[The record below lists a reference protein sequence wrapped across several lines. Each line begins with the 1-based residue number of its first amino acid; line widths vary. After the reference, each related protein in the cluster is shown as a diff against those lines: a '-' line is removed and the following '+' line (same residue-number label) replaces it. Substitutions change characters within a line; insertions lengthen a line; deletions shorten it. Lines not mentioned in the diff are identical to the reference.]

1 MSQSS
6 YVIKHELQ
14 NIQHKR
20 RMSFIVVRKGEVRF
34 IETHLEEMNSSQFKV
49 GETFF
54 IQPGW
59 NYKIT
64 NIGENKVEIEAITF
78 KVGK

>member
-6 YVIKHELQ
+6 YVIETELQ
-14 NIQHKR
+14 NTQHER
-20 RMSFIVVRKGEVRF
+20 RMSFIVVRKGELRF
-34 IETHLEEMNSSQFKV
+34 IETHLEEMNSSQFKA

-54 IQPGW
+54 IRPGC
-59 NYKIT
+59 NYEIT